1 MEADAGVISMSPT
14 CYPPWSIDSLLGW
27 LACPWCAGLIYGLQ
41 ISAIDDCISHSMLH
55 TRAGCTVLM
64 CTMLDTLL
72 IISEQCGLILCT
84 GLMMVVDARLGYVDQ
99 DSDSEDHEDQ
109 LHVQMIGRLC
119 HSVC

>member
-1 MEADAGVISMSPT
+1 
-14 CYPPWSIDSLLGW
+14 
-27 LACPWCAGLIYGLQ
+27 
-41 ISAIDDCISHSMLH
+41 MLH

-99 DSDSEDHEDQ
+99 DSDSEHHEDE

-119 HSVC
+119 ADR